1 MSYEVKMPQLGM
13 NQDTA
18 IILSWFKKEGDK
30 IEKGDPLF
38 EVETDKAT
46 MEVEAQTD
54 GYLSNVDAEEGT
66 EVPVGQLMALIVDD
80 EKEVKKK
87 QSHSDD
93 SGIVQAEQIH
103 EKIIEPESLKDEVPT
118 PGPAS
123 ITEDKSIQ
131 VHENFRTELGSKV
144 LASPKAKVAANE
156 LGIDLLELRNSGGK
170 EPFHFADI
178 RRTPPNQSFST
189 LYMRVSSEAIDSLLL
204 KVKDPRRE
212 LLFSKFA
219 SSAWN
224 FIFDDRRVKI
234 IIKDITGEQS
244 LDVSD
249 DKEET
254 NASSTILTL
263 IDLCDTKLIAYETG
277 KSGLHL
283 SISQIGG
290 EFTLCFS
297 FNESVL
303 QFSDS
308 VKFMS
313 ELGVRLEDPIL
324 QLI

>member
-66 EVPVGQLMALIVDD
+66 EVPVGQLMALIVEN
-80 EKEVKKK
+80 EKEVEKN
-87 QSHSDD
+87 QSQSDNL
-93 SGIVQAEQIH
+93 GTVQAV
-103 EKIIEPESLKDEVPT
+103 KIDEEIVKLESSEDEILS

-123 ITEDKSIQ
+123 VEEEKSVRIN
-131 VHENFRTELGSKV
+131 ESLRTELDTKV
-144 LASPKAKVAANE
+144 LASPKAKMAANE
-156 LGIDLLELRNSGGK
+156 LGIDLLELRNSGVK

-189 LYMRVSSEAIDSLLL
+189 LYMRVSSEAIDNLLL
-204 KVKDPRRE
+204 KAKDPKRG

-224 FIFDDRRVKI
+224 FIFDERRIKI
-234 IIKDITGEQS
+234 IINDITGEQP
-244 LDVSD
+244 LDVND
-249 DKEET
+249 DQQET
-254 NASSTILTL
+254 NTSSTILTL
-263 IDLCDTKLIAYETG
+263 VDLCDSKLIAYETG
-277 KSGLHL
+277 KSGLNL
-283 SISQIGG
+283 SISQLGG